1 MKILYILPLVWMLV
15 FTSCNSDF
23 LDREP
28 SNKYTD
34 DMLLTSTEGGMM
46 LLNGTLRRT
55 YISYESHAQYGQ
67 KAVDIMTDML
77 GEDYYTGDGYWNN
90 YESWYSWLAHR
101 SANDED
107 NKFVWMYYYGTI
119 DNMNLLLAHVDAM
132 KGEQKE
138 RDNLKGQAYAFRAH
152 SYFKLVQLY
161 AERYKPEGRNTQ
173 LGIPVYTHPTSEGKA
188 RSTVEEV
195 YTRINTD
202 LDSAM
207 MLLTEGRIHI
217 SHFNLNVAQGIKAE
231 VLLTMGKYKEAAKM
245 AHEARQGFGLMP
257 QELFAAGFNSV
268 NNPEWMWGMQIKV
281 DQSTIYASY
290 FSNTDPCSVGYNEL
304 GNEKRINSQLYD
316 AMNDSDV
323 RKSVCVGADGATL
336 DSDNG
341 EFIVPPYTVNKF
353 RLPSYTNWSGDY
365 CYMRAAEMYLIEAE
379 GLARSDQSKEA
390 AKVLYELVSARDPK
404 YKLPDVTG
412 NALVEEVMLQRR
424 LELLGEGFR
433 FMDMKRLNLSL
444 DRTDKGH
451 EETFLKPAK
460 VDAGD
465 IRWQFLIPTQEM
477 TSNPNMVQN
486 D

>member
-34 DMLLTSTEGGMM
+34 DILLTSTEGGMM

-173 LGIPVYTHPTSEGKA
+173 LGIPV
-188 RSTVEEV
+188 
-195 YTRINTD
+195 
-202 LDSAM
+202 
-207 MLLTEGRIHI
+207 
-217 SHFNLNVAQGIKAE
+217 
-231 VLLTMGKYKEAAKM
+231 
-245 AHEARQGFGLMP
+245 
-257 QELFAAGFNSV
+257 
-268 NNPEWMWGMQIKV
+268 
-281 DQSTIYASY
+281 
-290 FSNTDPCSVGYNEL
+290 
-304 GNEKRINSQLYD
+304 
-316 AMNDSDV
+316 
-323 RKSVCVGADGATL
+323 
-336 DSDNG
+336 
-341 EFIVPPYTVNKF
+341 
-353 RLPSYTNWSGDY
+353 
-365 CYMRAAEMYLIEAE
+365 
-379 GLARSDQSKEA
+379 
-390 AKVLYELVSARDPK
+390 
-404 YKLPDVTG
+404 
-412 NALVEEVMLQRR
+412 
-424 LELLGEGFR
+424 
-433 FMDMKRLNLSL
+433 
-444 DRTDKGH
+444 
-451 EETFLKPAK
+451 
-460 VDAGD
+460 
-465 IRWQFLIPTQEM
+465 
-477 TSNPNMVQN
+477 
-486 D
+486 

>member
-34 DMLLTSTEGGMM
+34 DILLTSTEGGMM

-207 MLLTEGRIHI
+207 MLLTEDRIHI

-290 FSNTDPCSVGYNEL
+290 FSNTDPCS
-304 GNEKRINSQLYD
+304 I
-316 AMNDSDV
+316 
-323 RKSVCVGADGATL
+323 
-336 DSDNG
+336 
-341 EFIVPPYTVNKF
+341 
-353 RLPSYTNWSGDY
+353 
-365 CYMRAAEMYLIEAE
+365 
-379 GLARSDQSKEA
+379 
-390 AKVLYELVSARDPK
+390 
-404 YKLPDVTG
+404 
-412 NALVEEVMLQRR
+412 
-424 LELLGEGFR
+424 
-433 FMDMKRLNLSL
+433 
-444 DRTDKGH
+444 
-451 EETFLKPAK
+451 
-460 VDAGD
+460 
-465 IRWQFLIPTQEM
+465 
-477 TSNPNMVQN
+477 
-486 D
+486 

>member
-1 MKILYILPLVWMLV
+1 
-15 FTSCNSDF
+15 
-23 LDREP
+23 
-28 SNKYTD
+28 
-34 DMLLTSTEGGMM
+34 
-46 LLNGTLRRT
+46 
-55 YISYESHAQYGQ
+55 
-67 KAVDIMTDML
+67 
-77 GEDYYTGDGYWNN
+77 
-90 YESWYSWLAHR
+90 
-101 SANDED
+101 
-107 NKFVWMYYYGTI
+107 
-119 DNMNLLLAHVDAM
+119 
-132 KGEQKE
+132 
-138 RDNLKGQAYAFRAH
+138 
-152 SYFKLVQLY
+152 
-161 AERYKPEGRNTQ
+161 
-173 LGIPVYTHPTSEGKA
+173 
-188 RSTVEEV
+188 
-195 YTRINTD
+195 
-202 LDSAM
+202 
-207 MLLTEGRIHI
+207 
-217 SHFNLNVAQGIKAE
+217 
-231 VLLTMGKYKEAAKM
+231 M

-290 FSNTDPCSVGYNEL
+290 FSNTDPCSIGYNEL

-316 AMNDSDV
+316 AMKDSDV

-336 DSDNG
+336 ECDNG
-341 EFIVPPYTVNKF
+341 EFEVPPYTVNKF
-353 RLPSYTNWSGDY
+353 RLPSYANWSGDY

-379 GLARSDQSKEA
+379 GLARSDQSREA